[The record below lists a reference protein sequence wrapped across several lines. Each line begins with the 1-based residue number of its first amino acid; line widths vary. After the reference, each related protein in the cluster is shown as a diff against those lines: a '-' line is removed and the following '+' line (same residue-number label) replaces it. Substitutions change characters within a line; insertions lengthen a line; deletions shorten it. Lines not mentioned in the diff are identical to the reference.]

1 MRDTYFV
8 SWKPQ
13 YSVHIDTIDS
23 QHKALV
29 ALIRELQE
37 AMWEGRGR
45 AFQNT
50 LIDQLVAY
58 TKGHLRFEEAMMSEN
73 AYEFLAEHAE
83 QHRVLTS
90 QVCELQQQ
98 IHDGEAISNAYLM
111 LFLRNWL
118 LAHIMKHDQKFARS
132 LRATAQ
138 PEEPASPAPPSEVA
152 ANQLPAPSPTIG
164 RSISR

>member
-1 MRDTYFV
+1 MRDNYFV

-13 YSVHIDTIDS
+13 YSVHIDVIDS
-23 QHKALV
+23 QHKVLV
-29 ALIRELQE
+29 DLIRALQE

-50 LIDQLVAY
+50 LIDQLVDY
-58 TKGHLRFEEAMMSEN
+58 TRGHLRFEENMMSEDG
-73 AYEFLAEHAE
+73 YEFLAEHAE
-83 QHRVLTS
+83 QHRLLTS

-98 IHDGEAISNAYLM
+98 IHDGQAISNAYLM

-118 LAHIMKHDQKFARS
+118 LAHIMKHDQKFARA
-132 LRATAQ
+132 LRTTTEG
-138 PEEPASPAPPSEVA
+138 EEPASPARPPPAEA
-152 ANQLPAPSPTIG
+152 APLPTPSPSIR

>member
-23 QHKALV
+23 QHKVLV

-45 AFQNT
+45 GFQSS

-58 TKGHLRFEEAMMSEN
+58 TKGHLRFEEDMMSEN
-73 AYEFLAEHAE
+73 GYELLAEHAE
-83 QHRVLTS
+83 QHRLLTS
-90 QVCELQQQ
+90 QVCELQQK
-98 IHDGEAISNAYLM
+98 IHDGDAISNAQVM

-118 LAHIMKHDQKFARS
+118 LVHIMQHDQKFARA
-132 LRATAQ
+132 LRATEQ
-138 PEEPASPAPPSEVA
+138 PEEPAAPAPPPQVA
-152 ANQLPAPSPTIG
+152 APPPPTPSPMIR

>member
-23 QHKALV
+23 QHKVLV

-45 AFQNT
+45 AFQST

-58 TKGHLRFEEAMMSEN
+58 TRGHLRFEEEMMSEN
-73 AYEFLAEHAE
+73 GYEFLAEHAE
-83 QHRVLTS
+83 QHRLLTS
-90 QVCELQQQ
+90 QVCELQQK
-98 IHDGEAISNAYLM
+98 IHDGDAISNAYLM

-118 LAHIMKHDQKFARS
+118 LVHIMQHDQKFART
-132 LRATAQ
+132 LKATEQ
-138 PEEPASPAPPSEVA
+138 PKEHAALAPPPQVA
-152 ANQLPAPSPTIG
+152 ATPPPTPSPTIR